1 MKNGIGFFGML
12 TVLFIGLKL
21 AGVIEWSWWLVLLP
35 TFIGALLWVV
45 AVILAIAIEVA
56 TKQ

>member
-1 MKNGIGFFGML
+1 MKNGVGFFGML

-35 TFIGALLWVV
+35 ALIGALLWVV